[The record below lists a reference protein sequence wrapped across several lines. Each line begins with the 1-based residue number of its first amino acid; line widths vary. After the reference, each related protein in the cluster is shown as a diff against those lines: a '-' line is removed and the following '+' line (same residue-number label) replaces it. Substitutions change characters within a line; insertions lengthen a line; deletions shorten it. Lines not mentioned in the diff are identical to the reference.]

1 MICSNQID
9 ESYGHYY
16 SIRLF
21 LGPLNVKLQ
30 FIIPS
35 MFSLCTC
42 QFDTYIYFKAILL
55 KSP

>member
-9 ESYGHYY
+9 EYYGHYY

-21 LGPLNVKLQ
+21 LGPLNVKPQ

-35 MFSLCTC
+35 ICLLYVRVRLTRTYTSR
-42 QFDTYIYFKAILL
+42 QFY
-55 KSP
+55 

>member
-9 ESYGHYY
+9 EYYGHYY

-35 MFSLCTC
+35 MS
-42 QFDTYIYFKAILL
+42 
-55 KSP
+55 S